1 MMSDTLNLARQHAAG
16 NSLPEVPAGYL
27 MAISDR
33 EFDMMRELIH
43 RRFGINLT
51 DQKRSLLVSR
61 LQKHVREQ
69 GFASFQSYFE
79 HLTND
84 KSERALSDLVDR
96 ISTNHTY
103 FNREKDHFEFFLG
116 TALPSVVAQLRKR
129 GRRDLRIWCAGCSS
143 GEEAY
148 MLLMLMHEYLGAEY
162 AQWDA
167 GILATDISDR
177 VLATANA
184 GTYPEER
191 VAALPE
197 PLRRK
202 YFQRLPDGQCRVADS
217 LKQEATF
224 RRFNLMNERFPFK
237 NPFHIIFC
245 RNVMIYFDQPTRETL
260 VRKFHQFT
268 EPGGYLFIGHSETLG
283 RDQSLYR
290 YLMPATYQK
299 GVC

>member
-1 MMSDTLNLARQHAAG
+1 MSDAFNLARQQAPES
-16 NSLPEVPAGYL
+16 SLTEAQAGYL

-33 EFDMMRELIH
+33 EFDMMRELIY

-61 LQKHVREQ
+61 LQKHVRAQ
-69 GFASFQSYFE
+69 GFATFQSYIE

-96 ISTNHTY
+96 ISTNHTF

-116 TALPSVVAQLRKR
+116 TALPAVVAQLRKK

-177 VLATANA
+177 VLATANT
-184 GTYPEER
+184 GIYPEER
-191 VAALPE
+191 VTALPE

-202 YFQRLPDGQCRVADS
+202 YFQRLPDGQWKVTDK
-217 LKQEATF
+217 LKKEATF

-237 NPFHIIFC
+237 S
-245 RNVMIYFDQPTRETL
+245 
-260 VRKFHQFT
+260 
-268 EPGGYLFIGHSETLG
+268 EPIMFFPNS
-283 RDQSLYR
+283 
-290 YLMPATYQK
+290 
-299 GVC
+299 VV